1 MKKIF
6 VSTIA
11 LFVIVF
17 LVGCSDTTSP
27 NEGTVNV
34 VSEMLNPSV
43 SIVPVKSKLNN
54 EIQANEVDSI
64 KITSIRILLSEM
76 KLHSTTTDSTDGK
89 ALKTTPFLFHIDT
102 LGNLIQLTSTSI
114 PVGSYE
120 KIKLEFHR
128 FSSSETSQYA
138 TDPVL
143 KDFATS
149 DRYTVIINGT
159 YFKNN
164 LPTDFTYNSKI
175 TANLTF
181 NFVPSINIEEGATTT
196 ISIQV
201 DPTLFFKL
209 NGSILDPT
217 NSKNFS
223 VIENAIK
230 NSIKAQ
236 KRA

>member
-6 VSTIA
+6 VSTITF
-11 LFVIVF
+11 FVLVF
-17 LVGCSDTTSP
+17 LAGCSDSTSP

-34 VSEMLNPSV
+34 VSEMVNPYV
-43 SIVPVKSKLNN
+43 SMVNEKSKLNN

-64 KITSIRILLSEM
+64 KITSVRILLSEM
-76 KLHSTTTDSTDGK
+76 KLHSTKTDSTDGK
-89 ALKTTPFLFHIDT
+89 TLKTTPFLFHIDN
-102 LGNLIQLTSTSI
+102 LGNVIQLTSTSI

-120 KIKLEFHR
+120 KIKFEFHR
-128 FSSSETSQYA
+128 FSSGEITQYA
-138 TDPVL
+138 NDPVL

-164 LPTDFTYNSKI
+164 LPTDFMYNSKI
-175 TANLTF
+175 TANLSF
-181 NFVPSINIEEGATTT
+181 NFAPSIKIEDGATTT

-201 DPTLFFKL
+201 DPTLFFKI

-217 NSKNFS
+217 DSKNFS
-223 VIENAIK
+223 KIENEIK
-230 NSIKAQ
+230 NSIKAL
-236 KRA
+236 KK